1 MNTQISNK
9 TIELRKKLNSNKIY
23 FRNIMP
29 TKQVSKARL
38 STYASEDVNLKEFN
52 NKLYDDPYFGQ
63 EMSIASTVYSVLT
76 GDWLIDEEID
86 EFTQNPVI
94 KLIDNKSGQSIRIAF
109 PDHTNK
115 LRFLNEMNT
124 SQEIKQEN
132 SGMRIDNI
140 VNQNVLYP
148 KKKFLTKIGI
158 ASVLAGIGLLV
169 FSKKRINDA
178 R

>member
-1 MNTQISNK
+1 MNIQISDK
-9 TIELRKKLNSNKIY
+9 TLELRKKLNSGKIY
-23 FRNIMP
+23 FRDIMP

-38 STYASEDVNLKEFN
+38 STYTSEYVNLKEFN

-63 EMSIASTVYSVLT
+63 EMPVASTVYSVLQ

-109 PDHTNK
+109 PDQINK
-115 LRFLNEMNT
+115 LRFLNEMNV

-132 SGMRIDNI
+132 SGMRIDNV

-148 KKKFLTKIGI
+148 QKKTLVKIGI
-158 ASVLAGIGLLV
+158 AAVTAGIGLLV
-169 FSKKRINDA
+169 FSKKDKK
-178 R
+178 